1 MKTIKITTDNVVS
14 IIDVNFNDFR
24 SIQNA
29 IGGYFETV
37 KTQKMWDYFKCPM
50 MFLVDEEGDIK
61 QLPLNQLGSYF
72 YDTERHGWPIVGD
85 IILAVPDGEYILG
98 LEDAETMKIQLL
110 NDFEFLE
117 EESDE

>member
-1 MKTIKITTDNVVS
+1 
-14 IIDVNFNDFR
+14 
-24 SIQNA
+24 
-29 IGGYFETV
+29 
-37 KTQKMWDYFKCPM
+37 MWDYFKCPM
-50 MFLVDEEGDIK
+50 MFLADEEGHLK
-61 QLPLNQLGSYF
+61 KLPLNQLGSYF

-98 LEDAETMKIQLL
+98 LEDAEAMKIQLL

>member
-37 KTQKMWDYFKCPM
+37 KTQKMWDYFKRPM
-50 MFLVDEEGDIK
+50 MFLADEEGHLK
-61 QLPLNQLGSYF
+61 KLPLNQLGSYF
-72 YDTERHGWPIVGD
+72 YNTERHGWPIVGD

-98 LEDAETMKIQLL
+98 LEDAEAMKIQLL